1 MSITNTTAY
10 YEIRTLQNRNV
21 FIVQAPG
28 LMMLER
34 NTTLYPLK
42 IRMLIVCL
50 PQLATPTKSTNWQAQ
65 MEKAYSIN
73 FLVKGHLHSQKD

>member
-1 MSITNTTAY
+1 
-10 YEIRTLQNRNV
+10 
-21 FIVQAPG
+21 
-28 LMMLER
+28 MLER

-65 MEKAYSIN
+65 MEKPIQSISLLRGIYIHKKIDQSN
-73 FLVKGHLHSQKD
+73 IINSKYRKL

>member
-1 MSITNTTAY
+1 
-10 YEIRTLQNRNV
+10 
-21 FIVQAPG
+21 
-28 LMMLER
+28 MMLER

-73 FLVKGHLHSQKD
+73 FRVKGHLHSQKD